1 MKTLKAFMF
10 VGLLALGLQTV
21 WAADA
26 ADSSIGTWK
35 LNLQKSAFGSRHP
48 PRSEVRTYSLTSKG
62 TRVVITEID
71 QDGKKSVSRTLLTY
85 DGKTHPVRGSANY
98 DAAST
103 ERISANETTADMLLK
118 GKVVGSLRRVVSDDG
133 KTLTMNMKL
142 DKADGTQEMTMSVFD
157 RQ

>member
-1 MKTLKAFMF
+1 MRTLKAFLF
-10 VGLLALGLQTV
+10 VGLLALGLQAA
-21 WAADA
+21 WAAPA
-26 ADSSIGTWK
+26 VDSSAGTWK
-35 LNLQKSAFGSRHP
+35 LNLEKSAFGSRHP
-48 PRSEVRTYSLTSKG
+48 PRSEVRTYTVTPKG
-62 TRVVITEID
+62 TRVVITDVD

-85 DGKTHPVRGSANY
+85 DGKTHPFTGSANY

-103 ERISANETTADMLLK
+103 QRISANETTADMLLK

-133 KTLTMNMKL
+133 KTLTMNMKI